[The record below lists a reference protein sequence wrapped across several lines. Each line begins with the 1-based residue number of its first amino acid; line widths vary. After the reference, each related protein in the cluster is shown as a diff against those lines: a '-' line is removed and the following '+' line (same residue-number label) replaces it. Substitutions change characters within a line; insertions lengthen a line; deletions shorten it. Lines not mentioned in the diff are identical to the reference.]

1 MHILLV
7 ISSLLLQVSI
17 DPLDEDKFTMFLCQV
32 HHCLAGVF
40 EVALAEEVG
49 RHVEEIIMY
58 LTATIKVDS
67 PGALLCLQQVRKY

>member
-1 MHILLV
+1 
-7 ISSLLLQVSI
+7 
-17 DPLDEDKFTMFLCQV
+17 MFLCQV

-67 PGALLCLQQVRKY
+67 PGALLCLQQVMKWLGENSSFLLFFLILINLLLLFYRN